1 MPGASPQ
8 YLLTR
13 SIRVRGMVKRQSSRS
28 AMARLAMNTFRVV
41 AAIWETSHKLVQKK
55 VFFYLIKFFINWLTK
70 TLTFRVCLRHLRNN
84 IPVSSFGCNAKLK
97 GKLVELADIFFLPHC
112 QHNLHSCHFN
122 ICSYVWI
129 PKNVILTPSYTN
141 DRQIKS
147 QRWVSTNARGFK
159 LVPNTLVYTT

>member
-1 MPGASPQ
+1 MP
-8 YLLTR
+8 
-13 SIRVRGMVKRQSSRS
+13 
-28 AMARLAMNTFRVV
+28 
-41 AAIWETSHKLVQKK
+41 KK
-55 VFFYLIKFFINWLTK
+55 VFFYLINFFVNWLTK

-129 PKNVILTPSYTN
+129 PRKCDFDIKLYKCIDKERANDEYRQMLENLSWCQIHLYTQHTNIADKKYEKTEQILEILASWQLT
-141 DRQIKS
+141 
-147 QRWVSTNARGFK
+147 
-159 LVPNTLVYTT
+159 